1 MMLNENSVLSLLPD
15 RPEDAHKG
23 NFGKLLLLCGS
34 RGFTGAA
41 YLSAMGHCAAGQVWY
56 FWACRRASMPL
67 KQ

>member
-41 YLSAMGHCAAGQVWY
+41 YLSAMGALRSGAGLV